1 MVALVDVGTRLLLVQ
16 LIDRLAV
23 GPYVGSITPPLER
36 CWRLHALRR
45 HAPRPRV
52 LRVAH
57 ALRGVPTAEALN
69 IHYNSHM
76 KTITINV
83 SEPVYAEYRRA
94 ARAMG
99 RPTSELIREA
109 MEAYR
114 RNHLTPREDLGQF
127 QPVSLGRVLR
137 PLVPGDDLLAEMLDG
152 R

>member
-1 MVALVDVGTRLLLVQ
+1 M
-16 LIDRLAV
+16 IDIR
-23 GPYVGSITPPLER
+23 YDD
-36 CWRLHALRR
+36 
-45 HAPRPRV
+45 
-52 LRVAH
+52 
-57 ALRGVPTAEALN
+57 
-69 IHYNSHM
+69 HM

-114 RNHLTPREDLGQF
+114 RTHLVPRDDLRQF
-127 QPVSLGRVLR
+127 QPVSLGRVLQ
-137 PLVPGDDLLAEMLDG
+137 PLASGDDLLAEMLDD